1 MTDEQQLAFFE
12 KYFMP
17 ALNMVRDELK
27 SEVSGLRDETKA
39 GLSSLRAEMNVR
51 FDAVKEDIQASEARI
66 VTASNQQNEKTVEIL
81 DQHDKRITRIEN
93 ARTFPFA
100 N

>member
-1 MTDEQQLAFFE
+1 MTDEQQLAFFQ

-17 ALNMVRDELK
+17 ALGTLRDELK
-27 SEVSGLRDETKA
+27 SEISG
-39 GLSSLRAEMNVR
+39 LRAEMNVR

-66 VTASNQQNEKTVEIL
+66 ITASNQQNEKTVEIL